1 MYKLTLALKSGIK
14 LKSDFSFIPDFSANV
29 NHLINTY
36 ENDNVNKTLFKLL
49 GISKIK
55 KDGVV
60 KVFMT

>member
-14 LKSDFSFIPDFSANV
+14 LTSDFSFIPDFSANV

-49 GISKIK
+49 GISKVK